1 VAREDER
8 RSQAEVVRQMLKQVE
23 EKLSKEDAKATLAD
37 YIRLVQLKKELE
49 DEEPREI
56 RVTWVEPEEKE
67 SSGES

>member
-1 VAREDER
+1 MAREDER

-37 YIRLVQLKKELE
+37 YIRLVQLKNELE
-49 DEEPREI
+49 EEEPREI
-56 RVTWVEPEEKE
+56 RVTWVEPAEKE

>member
-1 VAREDER
+1 MAREDER